1 MPGGAEHCRKIV
13 WMPFLDKLQLWAEE
27 RPHDTAVVVGSSR
40 LTWAGLRDAAAGLL
54 GDTTATTVLAEP
66 NSVRFV
72 ERYAAA
78 VAGGSVAVR
87 CWIPNG
93 RSPMIEE
100 VSSRVVGTTT
110 TIDAGW

>member
-1 MPGGAEHCRKIV
+1 
-13 WMPFLDKLQLWAEE
+13 MPFLDKLQLWAEE

-78 VAGGSVAVR
+78 VAGGERRCAVLDPE
-87 CWIPNG
+87 WPL
-93 RSPMIEE
+93 PMIEE